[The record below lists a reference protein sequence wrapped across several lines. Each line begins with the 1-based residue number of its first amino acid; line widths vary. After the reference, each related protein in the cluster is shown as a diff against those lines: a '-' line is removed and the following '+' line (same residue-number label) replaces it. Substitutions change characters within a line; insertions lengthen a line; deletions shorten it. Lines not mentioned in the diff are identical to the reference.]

1 MGHFS
6 DMDLQIQ
13 ENDQQ
18 RQRYEFEIAYSRL
31 LSGRLS
37 EQGFRSLM
45 DGRLSHSEISKL
57 VERK

>member
-18 RQRYEFEIAYSRL
+18 RYEFEIAYGHL

-37 EQGFRSLM
+37 EQDFRSLM